1 MLKDIHIPQYLIIR
15 YGHSINY
22 NDAALLEAMAHLLGS
37 SNGDVIISGGVSYK
51 NITYDEI
58 LKEVP
63 MLGKIDKDGNLK
75 QISKNALY
83 RRIKRLIGLG
93 FLSKINSNNKTGL
106 PFYTTTIK
114 LESLYRG

>member
-1 MLKDIHIPQYLIIR
+1 MLIDIHIPQFMIMNEGY
-15 YGHSINY
+15 HINY
-22 NDAALLEAMAHLLGS
+22 NDAALLQAMNHLMGFS
-37 SNGDVIISGGVSYK
+37 KGGVIASGGIIYK

-58 LKEVP
+58 LREVP

-83 RRIKRLIGLG
+83 RRLKRLVGLG

-106 PFYTTTIK
+106 PYYTTTKK
-114 LESLYRG
+114 LEALYRG